1 MMRRNDDLGGKFQ
14 LSFRHENSP
23 EKAAERGYS
32 KEHLGGTNGP
42 VPELETLLGGQP

>member
-14 LSFRHENSP
+14 SPFRQGNSP

-32 KEHLGGTNGP
+32 KEHRGGTNGP
-42 VPELETLLGGQP
+42 VPELETLLGGEP